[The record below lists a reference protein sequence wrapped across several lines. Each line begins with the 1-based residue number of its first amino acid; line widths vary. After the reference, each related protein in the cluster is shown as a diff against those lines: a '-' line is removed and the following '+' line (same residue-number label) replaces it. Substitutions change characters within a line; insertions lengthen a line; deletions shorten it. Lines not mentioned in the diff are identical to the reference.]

1 MSGGPDIAAA
11 RRRIEERLAELRRL
25 SEAGRAARQTVTL
38 DQTSVGRLSRMDAM
52 QRKAM
57 ADAEEARRQVEILRL
72 ERALKLIDEGEYGW
86 CASCGEEIAPAR
98 LKADPAATLCVS
110 CAERAQ
116 RA

>member
-1 MSGGPDIAAA
+1 
-11 RRRIEERLAELRRL
+11 
-25 SEAGRAARQTVTL
+25 
-38 DQTSVGRLSRMDAM
+38 MDAM